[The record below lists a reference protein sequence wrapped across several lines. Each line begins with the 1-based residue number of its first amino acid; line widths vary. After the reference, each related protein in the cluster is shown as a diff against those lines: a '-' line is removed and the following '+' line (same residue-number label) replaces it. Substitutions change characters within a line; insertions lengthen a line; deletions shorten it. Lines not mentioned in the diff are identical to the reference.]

1 MRPAWRRWRGIIGKD
16 TKKGRRAAAADAVAA
31 APHVT
36 EKNRRKAAAGNRQWF
51 PAVDGI
57 GVCTNE
63 KFCNCIDNCRIMV

>member
-1 MRPAWRRWRGIIGKD
+1 M
-16 TKKGRRAAAADAVAA
+16 AADAVAV

>member
-1 MRPAWRRWRGIIGKD
+1 M
-16 TKKGRRAAAADAVAA
+16 AADAVAA

-57 GVCTNE
+57 TAAEITEIVSKVC
-63 KFCNCIDNCRIMV
+63 